1 MSKNSF
7 ATDIARA
14 THVFVGDYK
23 YADIDQYARLSQDSQ
38 TGQGIKRLAVVRL
51 DVDDLG
57 AAFMAGFSYQDGG
70 KYNTLA
76 RSATF
81 SRSMSLF
88 FKVYINQFAK
98 GQKNNRLSML
108 VEMMYSPLVHGKILS
123 HLRLTYDNN
132 LSSGRM
138 VN

>member
-1 MSKNSF
+1 M
-7 ATDIARA
+7 
-14 THVFVGDYK
+14 
-23 YADIDQYARLSQDSQ
+23 
-38 TGQGIKRLAVVRL
+38 
-51 DVDDLG
+51 DDLG

-98 GQKNNRLSML
+98 EKNYRLSMP
-108 VEMMYSPLVHGKILS
+108 VEMMYLLSVPGRILLS
-123 HLRLTYDNN
+123 LLFVSDKT
-132 LSSGRM
+132 LSSGQM
-138 VN
+138 AN